1 MPKIISLPVV
11 DLIAADMP
19 AEVRDLLDAYN
30 KARAVTGGLHGEV
43 SRLPMHD
50 GRYAETNQ
58 RYEASLA
65 DLQAAHAALAE
76 GTRRSPRQIQDSTAG
91 SFGAH
96 VDRARALLVE
106 AEGEMRSAAAAAAMF
121 ATAKRRA
128 GQPILS
134 PGENTIRTY
143 GPRVRAM
150 SVVSQL
156 RDLQS
161 QLPEDVDD

>member
-65 DLQAAHAALAE
+65 DLQAAHAALSA
-76 GTRRSPRQIQDSTAG
+76 GTRRAPRQIQDATAG

-96 VDRARALLVE
+96 VDRARALLAE
-106 AEGEMRSAAAAAAMF
+106 AEEEMKAAAAAASMF
-121 ATAKRRA
+121 ATVKARA
-128 GQPILS
+128 GQPILA
-134 PGENTIRTY
+134 PAENVVRNY

-150 SVVSQL
+150 SAVSAL

-161 QLPEDVDD
+161 RLPEDVDD